1 MSTMATDLLPCVELG
16 SDQAEYSIIWLHG
29 LGANGHDFEPIVP
42 ELNLPTAVKM
52 RFVFPHAPQQPVT
65 INSGMLMPAWYD
77 IVSPVLDHQED
88 ESGIRRSQQY
98 IDALIQRENARG
110 IATENIIIAGFSQGG
125 AIALH
130 TGLRYPQRLAGIL
143 ALSTYLPLVQ
153 TVRQEASEINQDL
166 PIFMAHG
173 SHDPIVPLRLGE
185 DSRHYLEQFGYQPE
199 WQTYFMEHSVCP
211 DEISDISCWL
221 KQIFQLST

>member
-1 MSTMATDLLPCVELG
+1 MVTDLLPCVELG
-16 SDQAEYSIIWLHG
+16 SEDAQYSIIWLHG

-42 ELNLPTAVKM
+42 ELNLPPAIKL

-65 INSGMLMPAWYD
+65 INSGVVMPAWYD
-77 IVSPVLDHQED
+77 IVSPELDHRED
-88 ESGIRRSQQY
+88 ETGIRRSQQH
-98 IDALIQRENARG
+98 IDALIQRENVRG
-110 IATENIIIAGFSQGG
+110 VATENIIIAGFSQGG

-153 TVRQEASEINQDL
+153 TVRQEVSKINQDL

-173 SHDPIVPLRLGE
+173 SHDPIVPLRLGD

-199 WQTYFMEHSVCP
+199 WKTYFMEHSVCP
-211 DEISDISCWL
+211 DEIGDISQWL
-221 KQIFQLST
+221 FRLLTS

>member
-1 MSTMATDLLPCVELG
+1 MATDLLPCVELG
-16 SDQAEYSIIWLHG
+16 ATDAQYSIIWLHG

-42 ELNLPTAVKM
+42 ELNLPPEEKL

-65 INSGMLMPAWYD
+65 INSGVVMPAWYD
-77 IVSPVLDHQED
+77 ILSPELDHGED
-88 ESGIRRSQQY
+88 ETGIRRSQQH
-98 IDALIQRENARG
+98 IDALIQRENIRG
-110 IATENIIIAGFSQGG
+110 VPTQNIIIAGFSQGG

-173 SHDPIVPLRLGE
+173 SHDPIVPLRLAE

-199 WQTYFMEHSVCP
+199 WKTYFMEHSVCP
-211 DEISDISCWL
+211 DEIGDISQWL
-221 KQIFQLST
+221 FRLLTS

>member
-1 MSTMATDLLPCVELG
+1 VELG

-42 ELNLPTAVKM
+42 ELNLPAAVKM

-65 INSGMLMPAWYD
+65 INSGMVMPAWYD
-77 IVSPVLDHQED
+77 IVSPKLEQGED
-88 ESGIRRSQQY
+88 ETGIRRSQQY

-110 IATENIIIAGFSQGG
+110 VATENIIIAGFSQGG

-185 DSRHYLEQFGYQPE
+185 DARHYLEQFGYQPE

-211 DEISDISCWL
+211 DEISDISRWL
-221 KQIFQLST
+221 FKLLAI

>member
-1 MSTMATDLLPCVELG
+1 MTTDLLPCVELG

-42 ELNLPTAVKM
+42 ELNLPAAMKM

-65 INSGMLMPAWYD
+65 INSGVVMPAWYD
-77 IVSPVLDHQED
+77 IVSPELEQRED
-88 ESGIRRSQQY
+88 ETGIRRSQQY
-98 IDALIQRENARG
+98 IDALIQREIARG
-110 IATENIIIAGFSQGG
+110 VATENIIIAGFSQGG

-211 DEISDISCWL
+211 DEISDISQWL
-221 KQIFQLST
+221 FKLLAIKL

>member
-1 MSTMATDLLPCVELG
+1 MTTDLLPCVELG
-16 SDQAEYSIIWLHG
+16 SNQAEYSIIWLHG

-42 ELNLPTAVKM
+42 ELNLPAAMKM

-65 INSGMLMPAWYD
+65 INSGVVMPAWYD
-77 IVSPVLDHQED
+77 IVSPELEQRED
-88 ESGIRRSQQY
+88 ETGIRRSQQY
-98 IDALIQRENARG
+98 IDALIQREIARG
-110 IATENIIIAGFSQGG
+110 VATENIIIAGFSQGG

-143 ALSTYLPLVQ
+143 ALSTSLPLVQ

-211 DEISDISCWL
+211 DEISDISRWL
-221 KQIFQLST
+221 SKLLAN

>member
-1 MSTMATDLLPCVELG
+1 MVTDLLPCVELG
-16 SDQAEYSIIWLHG
+16 SEDAQYSIIWLHG

-42 ELNLPTAVKM
+42 ELNLPPAIKL

-65 INSGMLMPAWYD
+65 IYSGVVMPAWYD
-77 IVSPVLDHQED
+77 IVSPELDHRED
-88 ESGIRRSQQY
+88 ETGIRRSQQH
-98 IDALIQRENARG
+98 IDALIQRENVRG
-110 IATENIIIAGFSQGG
+110 VATENIIIAGFSQGG

-153 TVRQEASEINQDL
+153 TVRQEVSKINQDL

-173 SHDPIVPLRLGE
+173 SHDPIVPLRLGD

-199 WQTYFMEHSVCP
+199 WKTYFMEHSVCP
-211 DEISDISCWL
+211 DEIRDISQWL
-221 KQIFQLST
+221 FRLLAS

>member
-1 MSTMATDLLPCVELG
+1 MATDLLPCVEIG

-52 RFVFPHAPQQPVT
+52 RFVFPHAPQLPVT
-65 INSGMLMPAWYD
+65 INSGVVMPAWYD
-77 IVSPVLDHQED
+77 IVSPDFAQQED
-88 ESGIRRSQQY
+88 ETGIRHSQQH

-110 IATENIIIAGFSQGG
+110 VATDNIIIAGFSQGG

-143 ALSTYLPLVQ
+143 ALSSYLPLVQ
-153 TVRQEASEINQDL
+153 TVRQEASEINQAL

-173 SHDPIVPLRLGE
+173 SHDSIVPLRLGE

-199 WQTYFMEHSVCP
+199 WKTYFMEHSVCP
-211 DEISDISCWL
+211 DEIRDISQWL
-221 KQIFQLST
+221 FKVLAII

>member
-1 MSTMATDLLPCVELG
+1 MTTDLLPCVELG
-16 SDQAEYSIIWLHG
+16 SNQAEYSIIWLHG

-42 ELNLPTAVKM
+42 ELNLPAAMKM

-65 INSGMLMPAWYD
+65 INSGVVMPAWYD
-77 IVSPVLDHQED
+77 IVSPELEQRED
-88 ESGIRRSQQY
+88 ETGIRRSQQY

-110 IATENIIIAGFSQGG
+110 VATENIIIAGFSQGG

-143 ALSTYLPLVQ
+143 ALSTYLPLVE

-211 DEISDISCWL
+211 DEISDISQWL
-221 KQIFQLST
+221 FKLLAIKL